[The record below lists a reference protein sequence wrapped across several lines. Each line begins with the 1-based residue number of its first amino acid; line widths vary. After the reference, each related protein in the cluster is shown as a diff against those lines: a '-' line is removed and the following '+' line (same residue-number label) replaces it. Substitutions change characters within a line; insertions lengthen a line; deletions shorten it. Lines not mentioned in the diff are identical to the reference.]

1 MSRYDDSTIAALH
14 EALDDEYRARAA
26 YSAIIERFGPVR
38 PFVNIVVSEDRHA
51 AALEQL
57 LHQAGAP
64 IPADRWSGAI
74 TPPASLREA
83 YALGV
88 QAEIDNHA
96 MYGRLRGMTSEPEVL
111 RVFDNLASA
120 SQDNHLTAFQRHL
133 DRADAGMDSG
143 AGMGGG
149 RGGGQGR
156 RNDQGGMGRG
166 GGGRTR
172 EADAQGTMNAGMGGS
187 RQGGGRN
194 AATDSVMT
202 GSAGF
207 GQGGGRGGGGGNR
220 GGGGHGGHGWRG
232 GA

>member
-38 PFVNIVVSEDRHA
+38 PFVNIVVSEDQHA
-51 AALEQL
+51 AALERL

-64 IPADRWSGAI
+64 IPTDRWSGAI

-96 MYGRLRGMTSEPEVL
+96 MYDRLRGMTSEPEVL

-133 DRADAGMDSG
+133 DRADAGMENG

-156 RNDQGGMGRG
+156 RNDQDGMGRG

-172 EADAQGTMNAGMGGS
+172 EAGAQGTMNAGMGG
-187 RQGGGRN
+187 GRN
-194 AATDSVMT
+194 TVAESAMT
-202 GSAGF
+202 GSADF
-207 GQGGGRGGGGGNR
+207 GQGDGCGCGGGNR
-220 GGGGHGGHGWRG
+220 GGGHGWRG

>member
-51 AALEQL
+51 AALERL

-64 IPADRWSGAI
+64 IPTDRWSGAI

-133 DRADAGMDSG
+133 DRADAGMEGG

-156 RNDQGGMGRG
+156 RNDQGGMGG
-166 GGGRTR
+166 GH
-172 EADAQGTMNAGMGGS
+172 
-187 RQGGGRN
+187 GGGRN

-207 GQGGGRGGGGGNR
+207 GQGGGRSGGGGNR